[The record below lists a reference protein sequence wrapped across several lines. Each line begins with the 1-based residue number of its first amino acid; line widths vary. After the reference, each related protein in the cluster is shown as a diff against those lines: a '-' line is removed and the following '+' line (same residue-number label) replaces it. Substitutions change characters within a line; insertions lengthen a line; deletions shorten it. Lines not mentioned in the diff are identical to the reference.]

1 MLPTLTY
8 GLSRASSLSL
18 SIRWHRIQLPRRLP
32 VGSGSQNSLAITTRR
47 IQQLRT
53 GQISSG
59 WSEQQ

>member
-18 SIRWHRIQLPRRLP
+18 SIRWHRIQLARRLP